1 MNRHKEQV
9 KKNLMTLFFT
19 IIPEVPSAKQ
29 FFDVT
34 TLLLNKVNIVNFH
47 TLLQILYGKL
57 PFQPNTIYLEEGEA
71 PMGLQGE

>member
-9 KKNLMTLFFT
+9 KKNLMTLSFN
-19 IIPEVPSAKQ
+19 IIPKVASTKQ

-34 TLLLNKVNIVNFH
+34 TLLLNKVNMVNFH

-57 PFQPNTIYLEEGEA
+57 PFQPNKIYLEEGEA
-71 PMGLQGE
+71 PMRLQGE